1 MSPSEDQRGDPVT
14 DDTPTASDARTATAT
29 ATAAAAAA
37 DEDDRAYLEGV
48 RREIDEEV
56 RRRRAA
62 GDFPPSFERKLDE
75 LFSRFTPTGT
85 DDDHFT
91 DALKL
96 ADRSAYF
103 DAQVPFGSRRRPQGF
118 TKWVLWNAEAW
129 FVNYVVRQLN
139 HFSASIM
146 RVVHLLDERLGEVE
160 REVDMLVVPAL
171 PDEDAISPGADPA
184 PYTDMLRKKLSAADA
199 PAGRVLHAECG
210 DGSLIDAL
218 ADADLDVYGIDPG
231 SAAADRA
238 AEKGLDV
245 RRDDVLGHLSSV
257 GDDRLAGLVLSGCVD
272 RMTLAERRRLLGLA
286 EVKLAPGGTIALL
299 VTSPRAWS
307 EAVGPVVSDLAPG
320 PPWHAETWAYLL
332 SQVGFSDVGTF
343 AGPSVG
349 GLGRAEGTDH
359 TAAALNSALER
370 LEPLVCGPASFCVI
384 ATKRSGSTGGR

>member
-1 MSPSEDQRGDPVT
+1 MTTED
-14 DDTPTASDARTATAT
+14 TAKAS
-29 ATAAAAAA
+29 AA
-37 DEDDRAYLEGV
+37 DDRAYLDGV

-85 DDDHFT
+85 HDDHFT

-129 FVNYVVRQLN
+129 FVNYLVRQLN

-160 REVDMLVVPAL
+160 REVEMLVVPAL
-171 PDEDAISPGADPA
+171 ADEDAVSAGSDAA
-184 PYTDMLRKKLSAADA
+184 PFTDMLTKKLSDPRA
-199 PAGRVLHAECG
+199 PEGRVLHAECG

-218 ADADLDVYGIDPG
+218 ADADVDVYGIDPG

-238 AEKGLDV
+238 VEKGLDV

-272 RMTLAERRRLLGLA
+272 RMTLSERRHLLGLA
-286 EVKLAPGGTIALL
+286 ELKLAPGGTIALL
-299 VTSPRAWS
+299 VTSQRAWQD
-307 EAVGPVVSDLAPG
+307 AVGPVVADLAPG
-320 PPWHAETWAYLL
+320 GPWNAATWAYLL
-332 SQVGFSDVGTF
+332 SQIGFTDVESF
-343 AGPSVG
+343 AGPASG
-349 GLGRAEGTDH
+349 GLERAAGDDP
-359 TAAALNSALER
+359 TASALNRALDR
-370 LEPLVCGPASFCVI
+370 LEPLVCGPESFCVI
-384 ATKRSGSTGGR
+384 ATKRQASAITAGR

>member
-1 MSPSEDQRGDPVT
+1 MT
-14 DDTPTASDARTATAT
+14 DDTHTDGG
-29 ATAAAAAA
+29 
-37 DEDDRAYLEGV
+37 EDDRAYLDKV

-85 DDDHFT
+85 HDDHFS

-103 DAQVPFGSRRRPQGF
+103 DAQVPFGSRRKPQGF

-139 HFSASIM
+139 HFSSSIM

-171 PDEDAISPGADPA
+171 PEEDAISPGADPA
-184 PYTDMLRKKLSAADA
+184 PFTDMLKKKLAYAAA

-218 ADADLDVYGIDPG
+218 AEADIDVYGIDPG

-257 GDDRLAGLVLSGCVD
+257 ADDRLAGLVLSGCVD
-272 RMTLAERRRLLGLA
+272 RMSLSERRRLLTLA
-286 EVKLAPGGTIALL
+286 EIKLAPGGTIALL
-299 VTSPRAWS
+299 VTSPGTWD
-307 EAVGPVVSDLAPG
+307 EMVGPVVADLAPG
-320 PPWHAETWAYLL
+320 RPWHAETWAFLL
-332 SQVGFSDVGTF
+332 SQLGFIDVGSF
-343 AGPSVG
+343 AGPVTG
-349 GLGRAEGTDH
+349 GLARAEGADQ
-359 TAAALNSALER
+359 TALALNGALER
-370 LEPLVCGPASFCVI
+370 LEPLVCGPGSFCVI
-384 ATKRSGSTGGR
+384 ATKRPVSTAGS